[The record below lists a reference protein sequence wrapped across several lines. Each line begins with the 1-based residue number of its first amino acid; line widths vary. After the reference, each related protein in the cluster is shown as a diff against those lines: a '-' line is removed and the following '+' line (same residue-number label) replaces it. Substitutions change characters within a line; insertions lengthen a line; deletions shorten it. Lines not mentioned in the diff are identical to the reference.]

1 MGTGFLA
8 DKTPPEKNRSVTLAD
23 VARAAGVSAKTV
35 SRVIN
40 HNDYVSAETREQIE
54 RAIEALGYRP
64 NRMARSLASN
74 RSFIIG
80 LTVPDVTNPFFP
92 EIMRGAER
100 VAQEHGYN
108 LLAYNTD
115 LNPQRER
122 DGLALLEETRVDG
135 VIICTVSLSDD
146 DLNAVLQR
154 HRAAVVI
161 NRLMPDGPAG
171 IVRVDYFSAMQQI
184 VQFVLD
190 SGRRRIGYLDVLRS
204 AYSYSSKERYRGF
217 HTAMEANQLPAN
229 PQYIRRCIA
238 SVESSRQVAS
248 ELLSDH
254 PEIDALVCYNDI
266 IAGGALEACA
276 QMGIAVPDQ
285 VAVTGFDDIMFSSV
299 FKVALTT
306 MHVPKFELGERA
318 AQMLFRRIDGDL
330 SEPEVVLDATL
341 VIRQSA
347 PARA

>member
-229 PQYIRRCIA
+229 PHYIRRCIA

-254 PEIDALVCYNDI
+254 PEIDALICYNDI

-276 QMGIAVPDQ
+276 QMGIVVPDQ

>member
-1 MGTGFLA
+1 MA

-229 PQYIRRCIA
+229 PHYIRRCIA

>member
-1 MGTGFLA
+1 MA
-8 DKTPPEKNRSVTLAD
+8 DRSSPKKNRSVTLAD

-40 HNDYVSAETREQIE
+40 HNDYVSQETREQIE
-54 RAIEALGYRP
+54 RAIKALGYRP

-80 LTVPDVTNPFFP
+80 LTMPDVTNPFFP
-92 EIMRGAER
+92 EIMRGAEM
-100 VAQEHGYN
+100 VAQQHGYN

-115 LNPQRER
+115 LDPQRER

-135 VIICTVSLSDD
+135 IIICTISLSDA
-146 DLNAVLQR
+146 DLSAALQH

-161 NRLMPDGPAG
+161 NRLMPPDGPAG
-171 IVRVDYFSAMQQI
+171 IVRVDYFSAMQKM

-190 SGRRRIGYLDVLRS
+190 TGRRRIGYLDVSRS

-217 HTAMEANQLPAN
+217 QAAMERNGLPVN
-229 PQYIRRCIA
+229 PQYLRRCVA
-238 SVESSRQVAS
+238 SIESSRQVAI
-248 ELLSDH
+248 ELLTDQ
-254 PEIDALVCYNDI
+254 PEIDALVCYNDM

-276 QMGIAVPDQ
+276 ELGIAVPDQ
-285 VAVTGFDDIMFSSV
+285 IAVTGFDDIMFSSV

-306 MHVPKFELGERA
+306 MHVPKFDLGARA
-318 AQMLFRRIDGDL
+318 AQMLFERIDGSSTQ
-330 SEPEVVLDATL
+330 SEIVLDAEL
-341 VIRQSA
+341 VIRQST
-347 PARA
+347 PPIP

>member
-1 MGTGFLA
+1 LA
-8 DKTPPEKNRSVTLAD
+8 EKTPSEKSRSVTLAD

-40 HNDYVSAETREQIE
+40 QNDYVSEETRQQIE
-54 RAIEALGYRP
+54 RAIEELGYRP

-135 VIICTVSLSDD
+135 VIICTVSLSDA
-146 DLNAVLQR
+146 DLSAVLKR

-171 IVRVDYFSAMQQI
+171 IVRVDYFNAMRQI
-184 VQFVLD
+184 VQHVLD
-190 SGRRRIGYLDVLRS
+190 AGRQRIGYLDVLRS

-217 HTAMEANQLPAN
+217 QAAMEANQLPVN
-229 PQYIRRCIA
+229 THYIRRCIA

-248 ELLSDH
+248 ELLTDH
-254 PEIDALVCYNDI
+254 PEIDSLICYNDI
-266 IAGGALEACA
+266 IAGGALEACVHL
-276 QMGIAVPDQ
+276 GIAVPDQ
-285 VAVTGFDDIMFSSV
+285 VAITGFDDIMFSSV

-318 AQMLFRRIDGDL
+318 AQMLFERIDGNITQ
-330 SEPEVVLDATL
+330 SEIVLDAKL
-341 VIRQSA
+341 VIRQST
-347 PARA
+347 PPIR

>member
-1 MGTGFLA
+1 MGAGFLA

-229 PQYIRRCIA
+229 PHYIRRCIA

-266 IAGGALEACA
+266 IAGGALEACT